1 MRDLGITRGDQLTLS
16 LESWG
21 RLGEAMAQYQGQD
34 VFVFGGIPGER
45 VVAEVV
51 SVRRKYIAAR
61 VVKLLETSDQR
72 VEPPCPY
79 YGDCTGCQWQHLAYS
94 AQLAIKLERVRDAL
108 ERVGGLS
115 DTLVLPVAS
124 SPEQYGYRNH
134 ARFTVGPEGVLGFVN
149 RETRRFVAIDNCML
163 MHQGINGLLFQ
174 LQGKC
179 GETTQLAIRAGKE
192 TEDYLIQPRLKNPI
206 VSPATGQKHYLDSV
220 GGRNFRVASPSFFQV
235 NIEQTARLV
244 QVVRDSLELNGTEV
258 LLDAYAGVGTLAILL
273 APYVRKVIAVE
284 ESAAAVADAKDNA
297 RELDNVEFVLG
308 KTEYVL
314 SELDQKPEAVVLDP
328 PRAGCQP
335 QALRSLIRLAPP
347 RVVYVSCDPESLAR
361 DLKQLCDGHY
371 TLERVQPLDMF
382 PQTHHVECVAVL
394 TRADPHPE
402 LTLASASPRRQELLS
417 QLGLEF
423 RTIPSD
429 IPEDPLPG
437 ESADEMVRRLSLE
450 KAQAVAR
457 RIGGGYVIGA
467 DSTVV
472 LNGRAIGKPADADE
486 ARRMLLELRG
496 THHQVTTGLTVIDVA
511 SDRHLTDSMASD
523 IEMRDYSVE
532 EMEASISSGTPM
544 DKAGA
549 YAIQDQ
555 DFRPG
560 QMVKGCYTNVIGLPL
575 CRLLEM
581 LEELGCPTAAC
592 GAIQLSAGCRVEC
605 PFQQGSGS

>member
-1 MRDLGITRGDQLTLS
+1 
-16 LESWG
+16 
-21 RLGEAMAQYQGQD
+21 MARYQGAD

-51 SVRRKYIAAR
+51 SVRRKYIGAR
-61 VVKLLETSDQR
+61 VVQLLESSDQR
-72 VEPPCPY
+72 VEPPCSY
-79 YGDCTGCQWQHLAYS
+79 YGDCTGCQWQHLAYP
-94 AQLAIKLERVRDAL
+94 AQLAAKGEKVRDAL
-108 ERVGGLS
+108 ERVGAFS
-115 DTLVLPVAS
+115 DALVLPVVP

-134 ARFTVGPEGVLGFVN
+134 ARFTVSPEGVLGFVN
-149 RETRRFVAIDNCML
+149 RETRRFVAINHCML
-163 MHQGINGLLFQ
+163 MHQGINQLLFQ

-179 GETTQLAIRAGKE
+179 GETTQLAIRAGQE
-192 TEDYLIQPRLKNPI
+192 TGDYLIQPRLKNPT
-206 VSPATGQKHYLDSV
+206 VSPATGQKHYFDSV
-220 GGRNFRVASPSFFQV
+220 EGRNFRVASPSFFQV
-235 NIEQTARLV
+235 NIQQTARLV
-244 QVVRDSLELNGTEV
+244 QVVRDSLALRGTEV

-284 ESAAAVADAKDNA
+284 ESTAAVADAQDNA
-297 RELDNVEFVLG
+297 RGLDKVEFVLG
-308 KTEYVL
+308 KTEDVL
-314 SELDQKPEAVVLDP
+314 SQLEQKPDAAVLDP

-335 QALRSLIRLAPP
+335 QALDSLIRLAPP

-371 TLERVQPLDMF
+371 TLDRVQPVDMF

-394 TRADPHPE
+394 TRAHPHPE
-402 LTLASASPRRQELLS
+402 LILASASPRRQDLLS

-429 IPEDPLPG
+429 IPEDPIPG
-437 ESADEMVRRLSLE
+437 ESAEEMVRRLSLE

-457 RIGGGYVIGA
+457 RVGAGYIIGA

-496 THHQVTTGLTVIDVA
+496 THHQVTSGLTVVDA
-511 SDRHLTDSMASD
+511 SSGRYLTDSLTSE
-523 IEMRDYSVE
+523 IEMRDYSVQE
-532 EMEASISSGTPM
+532 LEASISSGTPM

-581 LEELGCPTAAC
+581 LETLGCPNAA
-592 GAIQLSAGCRVEC
+592 GRAVPLAAGCRAEC
-605 PFQQGSGS
+605 PFQQGSGSGA